1 MVEKV
6 DVESIPVG
14 VSDDEKLHIFYTPQN
29 TQVLRAGITYEFVIK
44 NNAIEHEDKPRGKQA
59 KL

>member
-6 DVESIPVG
+6 EVTSVEIG

-29 TQVLRAGITYEFVIK
+29 SQMLRAGITYEFIIK
-44 NNAIEHEDKPRGKQA
+44 NSTIKHGGEVELKEV
-59 KL
+59 